1 MRGIIIENSGP
12 LTTVQD
18 KGRSGFRK
26 YGVPASGA
34 MDTFSMIA
42 ANTLAGNHPGT
53 PLLEATISGPV
64 IRFISACSFAVT
76 GAPCRVTLNGSP
88 VSQWRRIR
96 AGRNAVLETGIST
109 AGARIYIAFGGG
121 LSLSPVMGSCSTY
134 LKGSFGGINGR
145 ELRKGDLIP
154 VGKAASIFHRN
165 KVLPPDIMPAFND
178 EVTLDILPGIH
189 FSLLCKEWEEFMTSK
204 LFTVSAHSDRMGL
217 RLNPDGDPP
226 EKIPGNI
233 ISCGIHYGAIQVPG
247 DGNPVIMGADS
258 QTIGGYPQ
266 FANVIS
272 SDLDKVGQLRPGNR
286 IMFNLVSYER
296 AVEKM
301 MVRVAQLESLK

>member
-1 MRGIIIENSGP
+1 MKGIIIEKSGP

-18 KGRSGFRK
+18 SGRSGFRK

-34 MDTFSMIA
+34 MDTFSMMA
-42 ANTLAGNHPGT
+42 ANSLAGNHPGT

-64 IRFISACSFAVT
+64 IRFISACTFAVT

-88 VSQWRRIR
+88 VSQWKSIR
-96 AGRNAVLETGIST
+96 AGRNAVLETGITT
-109 AGARIYIAFGGG
+109 AGARIYIAFAGG

-145 ELRKGDLIP
+145 ELRKGDLIV
-154 VGKAASIFHRN
+154 VGKAATILRRNRAFPLSII
-165 KVLPPDIMPAFND
+165 PSYSD
-178 EVTLDILPGIH
+178 EVTLDIMPGIH
-189 FSLLCKEWEEFMTSK
+189 YSTLGKEWEAYMTGK
-204 LFTVSAHSDRMGL
+204 IFTVSTRSDRMGL
-217 RLNPDGDPP
+217 RLIPEGDPP
-226 EKIPGNI
+226 KKSAGNI
-233 ISCGIHYGAIQVPG
+233 ISCAIHYGAIQVPG

-272 SDLDKVGQLRPGNR
+272 ADLDKVGQLRPGNR
-286 IMFNLVSYER
+286 VIFNPVSYER

-301 MVRVAQLESLK
+301 VMKLAQLKSLK